1 MVVEDEDSAASCTRY
16 PRGLGLVIV
25 LCGRPVLPKSKEV
38 DDTNTHSSITEE

>member
-1 MVVEDEDSAASCTRY
+1 MEDEDSAVLCTEY

-38 DDTNTHSSITEE
+38 DDANTHSSITEE